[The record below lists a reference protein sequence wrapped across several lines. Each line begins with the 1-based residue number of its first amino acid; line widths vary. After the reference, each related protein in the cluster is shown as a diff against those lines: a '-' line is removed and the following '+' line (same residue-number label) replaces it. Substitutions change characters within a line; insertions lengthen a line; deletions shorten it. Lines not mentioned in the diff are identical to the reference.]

1 MKKIFPTS
9 KKGSLIVDAAISIP
23 IFVLAICSILGLVK
37 QVAFEEKHFKELAD
51 KSRQLCA
58 VYASSGIDP
67 EDTQFLS
74 LEKERLAFKAFCG
87 LKDSEGDRLVYI
99 FPKRGERYHIIG
111 CSTLKAGEVETVLSD
126 SIRRKYKA
134 CQICKPDTLP
144 NGASVFL
151 YTEGSGVFHKKTCAT
166 ITKTYE
172 KLRKSEAAERGYTPC
187 RICFP
192 DSNQSLQN
200 SENE

>member
-1 MKKIFPTS
+1 MKRTFVTS

-23 IFVLAICSILGLVK
+23 IFVLAICSIIGLVK
-37 QVAFEEKHFKELAD
+37 QATFEEKNFKELAE
-51 KSRQLCA
+51 KSQQLCI

-67 EDTQFLS
+67 VDTQYLS
-74 LEKERLAFKAFCG
+74 LDKERLAFKAFCG
-87 LKDSEGDRLVYI
+87 LRDSEGDRLVYI

-111 CSTLKAGEVETVLSD
+111 CSTLKAGEVETVLTD

-134 CQICKPDTLP
+134 CQICKPETLP

-151 YTEGSGVFHKKTCAT
+151 YTEGSRVYHKKTCAT

-187 RICFP
+187 KICFP
-192 DSNQSLQN
+192 DSNQNLQQ
-200 SENE
+200 SESE